1 MVNKQHTLYVA
12 LQIGGASQSYDA
24 TSLGT
29 SLSQE
34 GPLATG
40 LGFSCPLRNQASH
53 F

>member
-12 LQIGGASQSYDA
+12 LPVGGASQSYDA

-29 SLSQE
+29 SLSRERQLAA
-34 GPLATG
+34 GP
-40 LGFSCPLRNQASH
+40 GFSWPLRNQASH